1 MIVGT
6 LIDSDHPAFSNFP
19 TDSYADWQ
27 WWDILNYAAAMELDE
42 LRNVTPVIQT
52 VDAYEHNH
60 KLGIAFEARV
70 DKGSLFVLN
79 VDIDKGAATRP
90 AMRQLLYSVRK
101 YVASDAFRPA
111 VSIQPYQLDA
121 LFDNTV
127 KQDKGTSENAAVKQ
141 LLNQ

>member
-1 MIVGT
+1 MPQPWNLT
-6 LIDSDHPAFSNFP
+6 KF
-19 TDSYADWQ
+19 
-27 WWDILNYAAAMELDE
+27 
-42 LRNVTPVIQT
+42 RNVTPVIQT

-79 VDIDKGAATRP
+79 VDIDKDAATRP

-141 LLNQ
+141 FSINNNKIHFSFAAVICSVRNR